1 MMVLL
6 SNLFTM
12 LTINN
17 FLKVRGNLITTVEVS
32 SSLSNSADSKY
43 SDLKKSADSFLE
55 DFLLVVVVVED
66 SAYYD

>member
-1 MMVLL
+1 MVLL

>member
-55 DFLLVVVVVED
+55 DFLLVVVVED

>member
-1 MMVLL
+1 MVLL

-55 DFLLVVVVVED
+55 DFLLVVVVED